1 VSTTTFG
8 AVARTQFSG
17 ALLRGDGG
25 KCGPALLDVLAV
37 AVRALH
43 LTFFVIHERQ
53 NLVEEFLA
61 VTAEEF
67 VVRHTHLHSAEKG
80 DGRIL
85 DHWVGRFNMG
95 SGHEFCVGWSRVFP
109 EVWVADSA

>member
-1 VSTTTFG
+1 MWT
-8 AVARTQFSG
+8 
-17 ALLRGDGG
+17 
-25 KCGPALLDVLAV
+25 ALLDVLAV

-80 DGRIL
+80 DGPNSRPLGRQVQYGVRSRIL
-85 DHWVGRFNMG
+85 RDLVPGL
-95 SGHEFCVGWSRVFP
+95 S
-109 EVWVADSA
+109 